1 MIQRFTVFALLLGLA
16 WPAAA
21 QETRI
26 FISVDMEGL
35 AGAMS
40 GQQVGHEGID
50 YPRFREFMT
59 EEVNAV
65 IDGARAAGA
74 TEFVVADSHGNKQNL
89 LIDQLPDD
97 VNIVSGDPRPLSM
110 MQGIDDGEYD
120 GAIFVGYHASASHLQ
135 GVMAHTMSGGTVFEM
150 LINGQPAT
158 EGLINA
164 AIAGEYGVP
173 VIMVSGD
180 DAAVDEVAN
189 AVGDMER
196 AAVKRA
202 VTARSGITMTPA
214 AAQAL
219 LRQKAEAAVARI
231 SDFKPFH
238 IASPVTLDLTFRRPE
253 RAEILSWLPIVERTG
268 VQSIRYRADS
278 ILGIQYFLKFALTY
292 PGN

>member
-1 MIQRFTVFALLLGLA
+1 MIQKLAAAALFFSLA
-16 WPAAA
+16 WPAGA
-21 QETRI
+21 EEYRI

-40 GQQVGHEGID
+40 GQQVSHDGID

-65 IDGARAAGA
+65 IDGARAAG
-74 TEFVVADSHGNKQNL
+74 TTQFVIADSHGNKQNL
-89 LIDQLPDD
+89 LIDHLPDG
-97 VNIVSGDPRPLSM
+97 VEVVSGDPRPLSM
-110 MQGIDDGEYD
+110 MQGIDDGKYD
-120 GAIFVGYHASASHLQ
+120 GVIFVGYHASASNIQ

-150 LINGQPAT
+150 LINGQAAT

-180 DAAVDEVAN
+180 DAAVEEVAN

-202 VTARSGITMTPA
+202 INARSGITMTPA

-219 LRQKAEAAVARI
+219 LREKAEAAVARI
-231 SDFKPFH
+231 GDFKPFK
-238 IASPVTLDLTFRRPE
+238 IGSPVTLDLTFRRPE

-268 VQSIRYRADS
+268 VQSIRYQADS